1 MTHRPEWDMAR
12 LAPLTERAV
21 DTLWNHHAHQRL
33 TPHRFQ
39 ELLAELSEM
48 LYDPELAGGEHP
60 AAAVRPTPAPRALHP
75 TEARFL
81 TEARAHGLPHGT
93 AGLSVAEASRIER
106 DAATWHRGNDYGNG
120 PDWRTQPPA
129 AAHLRMT
136 PGEPDPF

>member
-1 MTHRPEWDMAR
+1 VTDHRPDWDLAR

-21 DTLWNHHAHQRL
+21 NILWNHHAHQRL

-60 AAAVRPTPAPRALHP
+60 AAAVRPTPPPVEVGPPAGYRRMVADVEL
-75 TEARFL
+75 
-81 TEARAHGLPHGT
+81 ARANGLPHAV
-93 AGLSVAEASRIER
+93 AGIGVAEASRLARVE
-106 DAATWHRGNDYGNG
+106 A
-120 PDWRTQPPA
+120 DWRTQPPA
-129 AAHLRMT
+129 AAHLRMH